1 MKTILLLLIIF
12 FFTILLANDHYNT
25 LGINKNA
32 NEKEIKK
39 AYKKLALKFHPDRN
53 KGNKE
58 AQKKFIEIS
67 QAYEVLKDPKT
78 KLE

>member
-1 MKTILLLLIIF
+1 MKLLLLTIF
-12 FFTILLANDHYNT
+12 FLFFTILAKDHYAT

-67 QAYEVLKDPKT
+67 QAYEVLKDPKS
-78 KLE
+78 KSE